1 MKIGVPKEIKNNE
14 YRVSL
19 TPSSVKTLTNQS
31 HDVYIQSGAGSAIGF
46 TDKDYLDSGAISIRI
61 CKRSF

>member
-19 TPSSVKTLTNQS
+19 TPSSVQTLTNQS
-31 HDVYIQSGAGSAIGF
+31 HDVIFKVGQ
-46 TDKDYLDSGAISIRI
+46 DPQ
-61 CKRSF
+61 